1 MEKTEKN
8 DSYSHILKYT
18 GIFGGVQGLSILIGL
33 VRNKFAA
40 LLLGTTGMG
49 LVSLFNSTINMVVS
63 ATNFGIPTSGVRDI
77 SEQYDASNEQ
87 LSSTIQLIRSW
98 CLFAALLG
106 MFVCLFFSPL
116 LDSITFVDRG
126 HHVLHFILLAPAV
139 AFLIVAGG
147 EMAVLKATRQLRALA
162 FSSLCV
168 VFASLVIS
176 VPIYYLWRYQGIV
189 GVLVLQS
196 LAQMLLSLR
205 YSSRHYPYRVSFS
218 AKFLGRGIHV
228 VKLGLA
234 FVVAGLMSSGAE
246 FLIRAY
252 INRIGELSDV
262 GLFNAGWTLAI
273 VYAGLVFSAMEAD
286 YFPRL
291 SSVKEMGMEQNDCV
305 NKQLEINVLLIGP
318 ILTGMILALPVL
330 IPLLYDHRF
339 LDVLGMAQLAA
350 VSMLFRAV
358 YIPIEYLPLS
368 KGQSRKF
375 LCQEAVCVLLLIVME
390 IAGYRYKGLL
400 GLGFGIVGAYLI
412 ETLFVLV
419 YSRCL
424 YRYVLSR
431 KGVGFIAVQLVFV
444 AGGLL
449 GGFMWQPSVLYWAF
463 CFVWVAVN
471 VMVTL
476 YLLKTQTRVFDRLL
490 KRKEK

>member
-18 GIFGGVQGLSILIGL
+18 GIFGSVQGLSILIGL

-87 LSSTIQLIRSW
+87 LSSTILLIRSW

-176 VPIYYLWRYQGIV
+176 VPIYYMWRYQGIV

-218 AKFLGRGIHV
+218 VKFLGRGIHV

-273 VYAGLVFSAMEAD
+273 VYAGLVFSAMEA
-286 YFPRL
+286 
-291 SSVKEMGMEQNDCV
+291 
-305 NKQLEINVLLIGP
+305 
-318 ILTGMILALPVL
+318 
-330 IPLLYDHRF
+330 
-339 LDVLGMAQLAA
+339 
-350 VSMLFRAV
+350 
-358 YIPIEYLPLS
+358 
-368 KGQSRKF
+368 
-375 LCQEAVCVLLLIVME
+375 VCVLLLIVME

-431 KGVGFIAVQLVFV
+431 KGVGFIAAQLLFV

>member
-1 MEKTEKN
+1 M
-8 DSYSHILKYT
+8 
-18 GIFGGVQGLSILIGL
+18 
-33 VRNKFAA
+33 
-40 LLLGTTGMG
+40 
-49 LVSLFNSTINMVVS
+49 
-63 ATNFGIPTSGVRDI
+63 
-77 SEQYDASNEQ
+77 
-87 LSSTIQLIRSW
+87 
-98 CLFAALLG
+98 
-106 MFVCLFFSPL
+106 
-116 LDSITFVDRG
+116 
-126 HHVLHFILLAPAV
+126 
-139 AFLIVAGG
+139 
-147 EMAVLKATRQLRALA
+147 
-162 FSSLCV
+162 
-168 VFASLVIS
+168 
-176 VPIYYLWRYQGIV
+176 
-189 GVLVLQS
+189 
-196 LAQMLLSLR
+196 
-205 YSSRHYPYRVSFS
+205 
-218 AKFLGRGIHV
+218 
-228 VKLGLA
+228 
-234 FVVAGLMSSGAE
+234 
-246 FLIRAY
+246 
-252 INRIGELSDV
+252 SDV
-262 GLFNAGWTLAI
+262 GLFNAGWTLAV

-291 SSVKEMGMEQNDCV
+291 SSVKEMGVEQNDCV
-305 NKQLEINVLLIGP
+305 NKQLEINVLLMGP
-318 ILTGMILALPVL
+318 ILTGVILALPVL

-375 LCQEAVCVLLLIVME
+375 LCQEAVCVMLLIVME

-431 KGVGFIAVQLVFV
+431 KGVIFIAVELVFV

-463 CFVWVAVN
+463 CFVWVAAN
-471 VMVTL
+471 VMGTL

>member
-1 MEKTEKN
+1 M
-8 DSYSHILKYT
+8 S
-18 GIFGGVQGLSILIGL
+18 F
-33 VRNKFAA
+33 
-40 LLLGTTGMG
+40 
-49 LVSLFNSTINMVVS
+49 
-63 ATNFGIPTSGVRDI
+63 
-77 SEQYDASNEQ
+77 
-87 LSSTIQLIRSW
+87 
-98 CLFAALLG
+98 
-106 MFVCLFFSPL
+106 
-116 LDSITFVDRG
+116 
-126 HHVLHFILLAPAV
+126 HFLAPAV

-147 EMAVLKATRQLRALA
+147 ETAVLKATRQLRALA

-168 VFASLVIS
+168 VFASLVVS

-228 VKLGLA
+228 VRLGLA

-262 GLFNAGWTLAI
+262 GLFNAGWTLAV

-291 SSVKEMGMEQNDCV
+291 SSVKEMGVEQNDCV
-305 NKQLEINVLLIGP
+305 NKQLEINVLLMGP
-318 ILTGMILALPVL
+318 ILTGVILALPVL

-375 LCQEAVCVLLLIVME
+375 LCQEAVCVMLLIVME

-431 KGVGFIAVQLVFV
+431 KGVIFIAVELVFV

-449 GGFMWQPSVLYWAF
+449 GGFMWQPSVLYWTF
-463 CFVWVAVN
+463 CFVWVAAN
-471 VMVTL
+471 VMGTL